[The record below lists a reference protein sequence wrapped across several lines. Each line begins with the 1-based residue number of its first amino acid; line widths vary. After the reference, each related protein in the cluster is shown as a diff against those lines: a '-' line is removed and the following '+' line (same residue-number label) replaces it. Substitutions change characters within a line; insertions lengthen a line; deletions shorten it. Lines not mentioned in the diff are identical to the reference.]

1 MPYLNLSTIMRPKY
15 FYPLLVLSIFVTLFA
30 VNNYFFQIVNN
41 DDNGDGG
48 TAVERSLNDI
58 VNSVTAEDL
67 IAMVFWEKD
76 DAATLCNGIMEEK
89 RKGIRDEEN

>member
-1 MPYLNLSTIMRPKY
+1 MRPKY
-15 FYPLLVLSIFVTLFA
+15 FYPLLVLSIFVILFA

-67 IAMVFWEKD
+67 IAMVFWEKE
-76 DAATLCNGIMEEK
+76 DAATLCNDIMEEK

>member
-1 MPYLNLSTIMRPKY
+1 MRPKY
-15 FYPLLVLSIFVTLFA
+15 FYPLLVLSIFVILFA

-76 DAATLCNGIMEEK
+76 DAATLCNDIMEEK